1 MPRNRYTSNYRR
13 SEVVLLPFFS
23 AVQKFLQPPVHIQ
36 MGFLTRP
43 VTADQACYDAGHG
56 DKQYDYH
63 SSFHMIKVPCSLP
76 STMEIAIADANMP
89 NMIQNRSMLVPS
101 HGPEVIT
108 HLNEAQQG
116 QCDQY
121 RQQCV
126 HHPVDHLRLHTAIG
140 TAMR

>member
-1 MPRNRYTSNYRR
+1 MPRNRYSRNYMI
-13 SEVVLLPFFS
+13 SGVVLLPLFFP
-23 AVQKFLQPPVHIQ
+23 ACKFLQPPVHILV
-36 MGFLTRP
+36 GFLTRP
-43 VTADQACYDAGHG
+43 VTGHDACYDARHG
-56 DKQYDYH
+56 EEQQDQN
-63 SSFHMIKVPCSLP
+63 SSFHMIKVPWSLP
-76 STMEIAIADANMP
+76 SMSEIAIADANMP

-101 HGPEVIT
+101 HGPEVVA

-140 TAMR
+140 IAMT